1 MDGAPGRPG
10 YDGLPGQK
18 GFSQKGNEFALN
30 PTIIVSQ
37 VEIDIIR
44 EMKNRTVAMVNN
56 LTVCHSKR

>member
-10 YDGLPGQK
+10 YDGLPGLK

-37 VEIDIIR
+37 VEIV
-44 EMKNRTVAMVNN
+44 KSTSFV
-56 LTVCHSKR
+56 K